1 MAWCQEML
9 QAWGSTGYLS
19 SHTWDLPL
27 FLTALW
33 TSLGTSGPPSH
44 PPSHP
49 PPRILGALSLSQKK
63 VGSQPP
69 AQDISA
75 ACTWTE

>member
-9 QAWGSTGYLS
+9 QAWGSTGYFP

-33 TSLGTSGPPSH
+33 TSLGTSGPPFHSA
-44 PPSHP
+44 SRP
-49 PPRILGALSLSQKK
+49 PPRILGALNLSQNK
-63 VGSQPP
+63 VGSQP
-69 AQDISA
+69 SA
-75 ACTWTE
+75 